1 MPFLLITSFLLI
13 FSNVA
18 LVFGHKST
26 CKYIKKFIQCY
37 VVFFKNNFLHFFLIV
52 KLFEERVTESH
63 RKNEGE
69 REIQRQREKERE
81 EREILLRE
89 RKKKRLG
96 REKRESKRNTRAVRK
111 LLRHLLSLST
121 L

>member
-63 RKNEGE
+63 RKIEGE
-69 REIQRQREKERE
+69 REIQRQTE
-81 EREILLRE
+81 
-89 RKKKRLG
+89 KKK
-96 REKRESKRNTRAVRK
+96 EKRERDIIEREKKEETMKRKKRK
-111 LLRHLLSLST
+111 
-121 L
+121 

>member
-37 VVFFKNNFLHFFLIV
+37 VVFFKIISCIIFLIV

-63 RKNEGE
+63 RKIEGE

-89 RKKKRLG
+89 RKKKRL
-96 REKRESKRNTRAVRK
+96 
-111 LLRHLLSLST
+111 
-121 L
+121 

>member
-1 MPFLLITSFLLI
+1 MITSFLLI

-37 VVFFKNNFLHFFLIV
+37 VVFFKKNSCIIFLIV

-63 RKNEGE
+63 RKIEGE

-81 EREILLRE
+81 ERDIIERE
-89 RKKKRLG
+89 KKEETMKRKK
-96 REKRESKRNTRAVRK
+96 RK
-111 LLRHLLSLST
+111 
-121 L
+121 